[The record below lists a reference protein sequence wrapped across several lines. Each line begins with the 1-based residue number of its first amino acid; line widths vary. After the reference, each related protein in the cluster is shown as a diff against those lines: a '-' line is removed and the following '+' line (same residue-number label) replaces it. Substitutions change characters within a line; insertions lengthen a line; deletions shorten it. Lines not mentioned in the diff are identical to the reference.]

1 MDRHDIPG
9 SSGPAAPTRYNRRL
23 VEQDVFGYKRV
34 LVSGDQNPSKYV
46 KQSKPRDRPHRPRLV
61 DIVIS
66 GKNSVA
72 IGREVGENV
81 VEEEG
86 GLPLQ
91 GNIITDDAVLPLET
105 ESSSSHNAEDL
116 EPSHTDCSESEQVT
130 TEKAYGDVTQANEG
144 NEGGLEDSNASI
156 HEERQ
161 EVEGNDSMEESIQ
174 SDVEGSDTDESI
186 EGDSGNSDIDET
198 VQYDAEDKD
207 VDEYGSVHSE
217 NYEFLY
223 DGCPIR
229 EDQSVIL
236 ISLYASWHHLSDVAV
251 MDLLQLISLH
261 CPFPNNCTKSHFR
274 YKRIRN
280 KTFSGQ
286 PTKEKKLVC
295 GSCGHETGS
304 NVCTNEEC
312 NKYQKTAFKPCQQI
326 TIPIAPQLQRL
337 VSAFWDQ
344 LP

>member
-1 MDRHDIPG
+1 MSISIKCTSQLSPDMDRHDIPG

-46 KQSKPRDRPHRPRLV
+46 KQSKPRDRPHRPRLSSIV

-236 ISLYASWHHLSDVAV
+236 ISLYASRHHLSETA
-251 MDLLQLISLH
+251 
-261 CPFPNNCTKSHFR
+261 PSH
-274 YKRIRN
+274 
-280 KTFSGQ
+280 TSD
-286 PTKEKKLVC
+286 TKEYETKRFLVNQRKKRSWCVGHVAMKLVQM
-295 GSCGHETGS
+295 SARMKNVTSTRRPHS
-304 NVCTNEEC
+304 NHAN
-312 NKYQKTAFKPCQQI
+312 
-326 TIPIAPQLQRL
+326 RL
-337 VSAFWDQ
+337 LF
-344 LP
+344 L